1 MRMEREG
8 LAAPRSIPTR
18 ARDPD
23 DYLRRP
29 CDDDDIRHG
38 IDHDCARPSF
48 RHRSHI
54 GKHLSSTKEMDEKYL
69 SGPSMCIFGVHT
81 REGTGVLR
89 LGFQKVSFLSKIF
102 QPGRIWSSSPAGGGR
117 DGQGTGEMD
126 GRMWDIMLGSLGKH
140 IPGQEDRTGAMA
152 RGERALGIG
161 VAKPIWYS
169 RSSAYMR
176 WCS

>member
-69 SGPSMCIFGVHT
+69 SGPSMCIFGVHI
-81 REGTGVLR
+81 
-89 LGFQKVSFLSKIF
+89 K
-102 QPGRIWSSSPAGGGR
+102 GR
-117 DGQGTGEMD
+117 DRSFTVGISEGFFSQQNIPARAYMEQFTCGRRKGWPRHGRN